1 MGEARK
7 IYNTACA
14 QIAADLAQEGF
25 EYRPSKH
32 TLVRNDGDLT
42 REITF
47 QSSFRNFTLP
57 EQATGVL
64 HRTISLLPL
73 VGEIAAFGSVT
84 LIAHTGI
91 HSKTFK
97 LWRASQKQPLGSDD
111 LITAGQIGNLQA
123 KPKWLEFNL
132 ANPQRRD
139 RLISEVVELIR
150 TIALPYL
157 ARFSN
162 PQEVIAGLI
171 GGTMPWWWEPSA
183 LEYIACFGTTEQ
195 ARDLLERYIRM
206 RPGQEREYRDRL
218 KEYRK
223 QGIPEVFDSRAAGR
237 LAKTALALGLESFD
251 S

>member
-1 MGEARK
+1 MGEARN
-7 IYNTACA
+7 IYNAACA
-14 QIAADLAQEGF
+14 QVAAALTQEGF

-32 TLVRNDGDLT
+32 TLARRDDDLT

-57 EQATGVL
+57 EPGAGVL
-64 HRTISLLPL
+64 QQAVSLLPL
-73 VGEIAAFGSVT
+73 VGETMAFGSVT
-84 LIAHTGI
+84 LIAHTAVR
-91 HSKTFK
+91 SKSFK

-139 RLISEVVELIR
+139 RVIRDVVELIR

-157 ARFSN
+157 ERFSR

-171 GGTMPWWWEPSA
+171 GGTMQWWWEPSA
-183 LEYIACFGTTEQ
+183 LEYVACFGT
-195 ARDLLERYIRM
+195 R
-206 RPGQEREYRDRL
+206 
-218 KEYRK
+218 
-223 QGIPEVFDSRAAGR
+223 S
-237 LAKTALALGLESFD
+237 
-251 S
+251 